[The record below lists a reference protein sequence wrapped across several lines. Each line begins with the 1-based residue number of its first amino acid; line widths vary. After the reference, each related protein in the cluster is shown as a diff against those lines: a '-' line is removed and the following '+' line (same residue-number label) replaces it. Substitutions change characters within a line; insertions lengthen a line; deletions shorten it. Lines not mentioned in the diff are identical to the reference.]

1 MRSNGERSQ
10 RRRNARMEAERRCQ
24 EKQQAKEVW
33 RGQKLKYG

>member
-10 RRRNARMEAERRCQ
+10 RRRNARMEAERWQ